1 MSNPFY
7 VVQQFEDDLC
17 TYTGA
22 PYCVTTTSC
31 TMALLL
37 ACYYHRVKE
46 VEIPRRTYVGVA
58 QSIINAGGT
67 VKFRDENWTGLY
79 QLSPYPIW
87 DSARWISGNMYA
99 GMSGQMVC
107 LSFHWAKQLSIQ
119 QGGAILLDDLEA
131 ANMLRRMR
139 FDGRTEG
146 VDPRNDVF
154 VRGWHAYLA
163 PELAA
168 LGIMK
173 LRLLP
178 ERNMALSNDPYPD
191 LSLTDWNSMR
201 R

>member
-37 ACYYHRVKE
+37 ACYYHRVSE

-146 VDPRNDVF
+146 VHPQNDVF

-178 ERNMALSNDPYPD
+178 ERNMALPNDPYPD

-201 R
+201 

>member
-22 PYCVTTTSC
+22 PHCVTTTSC

-46 VEIPRRTYVGVA
+46 VSIPRRTYVGVA

-67 VKFRDENWTGLY
+67 VTFDDRDWTGWYSLD
-79 QLSPYPIW
+79 PYPII
-87 DSARWISGNMYA
+87 DSARWISCDMYSGMA
-99 GMSGQMVC
+99 GKMVC

-146 VDPRNDVF
+146 VAPDQDTF
-154 VRGWHAYLA
+154 VRGWHAYLS

-168 LGIMK
+168 LGVMK
-173 LRLLP
+173 LKLLP
-178 ERNMALSNDPYPD
+178 ERNMPLPNDPYPD

-201 R
+201 